1 MTTGARW
8 GSAVA
13 VLLLVVAAAGCSRAS
28 PTAAVAWQDLAPP
41 TADAGEPTSLDDLD
55 QAVASAT
62 TRLFESPSFQA
73 GQLLVRGDTVH
84 FSSWVRYVG
93 TDTFE
98 HVGFTPA
105 SRTPTP
111 GAVETHAAVVVDG
124 QARGAGITEDVEAG
138 WGEVTTALD
147 DPPPFDNPFPFNVD
161 LQAMASGVEFQSE
174 SPHTATVHEAPD
186 GTRVWALEDETGF
199 SQRWVVAPDG
209 HLQALLMLPADRS
222 GPRGDPDADAE
233 FWPPPVSRAEIRFLV
248 DGDATIELPATG
260 SDLDLDRFAVW
271 EGLPRPGDAG

>member
-13 VLLLVVAAAGCSRAS
+13 VLLLVVATAGCSRAA

-41 TADAGEPTSLDDLD
+41 TADAGEPTSLDELD
-55 QAVASAT
+55 RAVAAAT
-62 TRLFESPSFQA
+62 SRLFESPSFQA
-73 GQLLVRGDTVH
+73 GQLHVRGDTVH

-98 HVGFTPA
+98 HVAFTPA

-111 GAVETHAAVVVDG
+111 GAVETHATVVVDG
-124 QARGAGITEDVEAG
+124 QARGAGITEDVEEG
-138 WGEVTTALD
+138 WGEMTNT
-147 DPPPFDNPFPFNVD
+147 PRPFNVD

-174 SPHTATVHEAPD
+174 SAHTVTVHEASD
-186 GTRVWALEDETGF
+186 GTRVWTLEDETGF
-199 SQRWVVAPDG
+199 SQSWVVAPDG
-209 HLQALLMLPADRS
+209 HLQAFLLLPADRS
-222 GPRGDPDADAE
+222 APSGDPDADEE
-233 FWPPPVSRAEIRFLV
+233 FWPPPVSRAELRFLV

-260 SDLDLDRFAVW
+260 SDLDVDRFAVW
-271 EGLPRPGDAG
+271 EDLPRPGDAG